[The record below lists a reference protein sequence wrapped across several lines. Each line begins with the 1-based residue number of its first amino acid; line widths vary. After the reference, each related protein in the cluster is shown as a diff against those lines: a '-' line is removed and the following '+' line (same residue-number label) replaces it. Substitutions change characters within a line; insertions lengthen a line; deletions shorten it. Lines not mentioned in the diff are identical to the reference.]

1 VHSINS
7 QSAMVKR
14 NARES
19 RGSPKDRELKSK
31 QKTVGL
37 QRGNNRSSADV
48 RDAERRRT
56 CRLATL
62 ATPTTRIHGQ
72 EQRGDGDGDGDGDG
86 HVVADAGRSVSR
98 TARAGSA
105 EGNAPANVAAVQ

>member
-1 VHSINS
+1 MSVYR
-7 QSAMVKR
+7 AMLMVKR
-14 NARES
+14 NARKS

-31 QKTVGL
+31 EKTVGL

-48 RDAERRRT
+48 RDAERPRPR
-56 CRLATL
+56 RLAAL

-72 EQRGDGDGDGDGDG
+72 EQRSDGDGGDGD
-86 HVVADAGRSVSR
+86 HVVPNAGRSVSR